1 MTRAAVLTAIYDSY
15 DTLKPALP
23 QDGVEV
29 EWICVT
35 DDDALAR
42 GDADPLGWTVVHE
55 PRVGTHP
62 NRAAKRP
69 KTFPTE
75 YTPAGASV
83 WVDASF
89 AVASPTFVADALAH
103 ADPVAQFV
111 HPWRG
116 CVFDE
121 ATASAPIPKY
131 AGEPI
136 LAQAAQYERAG
147 MPAGWGLWATGV
159 IARKHTPEVAEW
171 GRLWA
176 REIDL
181 WSFQDQISHPYV
193 CWSTGVR
200 PVGLPGMHLANRW
213 LAYQGSGRH

>member
-1 MTRAAVLTAIYDSY
+1 VTRAAVLTAIYDDY
-15 DTLKPALP
+15 DSLKPTLP

-29 EWICVT
+29 EWICIT
-35 DDDALAR
+35 DDEALHR
-42 GDADPLGWTVVHE
+42 GDVDPRGWVIVYE
-55 PRVGTHP
+55 PRPGVHP

-69 KTFPTE
+69 KTHPTE
-75 YTPAGASV
+75 YTAAPASV

-89 AVASPTFVADALAH
+89 AVASDTFVVDVLAV
-103 ADPVAQFV
+103 ADPVAQFD

-131 AGEPI
+131 AGQPI
-136 LAQAAQYERAG
+136 LAQAAEYGRAG
-147 MPAGWGLWATGV
+147 MPPGWGLWATGV
-159 IARKHTPEVAEW
+159 IARHHTPDVVDW
-171 GRLWA
+171 GRAWA
-176 REIDL
+176 AEIDR

-193 CWSTGVR
+193 CWRTGIR
-200 PVGLPGMHLANRW
+200 PAPLPGTHLGNRW